1 MNNSPGIDSIDQI
14 IGYLKDKKLAHLE
27 TQNEK
32 INSNTIRI
40 NEKNLVHFGSCSYL
54 GLEFNESLKKGSQEA
69 VENYGTQ
76 FSSSRAYVSM
86 SLYSELEASLTEI
99 FGGYPVVMPTTTLGH
114 IATIPVLIGKSD
126 AVILDHQVHNSVQ
139 TAVKLVKAEGTR
151 VELLRHN
158 RMDLLELRIQ
168 ELSKSNDEVWYM
180 ADGIYSM
187 YGDKAPI
194 HELEVLLNKYPKFHL
209 YIDDAH
215 AMSCFGDKGEG
226 FVLSEINLHERMVVG
241 TSLNKAFAAGG
252 GVIVF
257 PSKELAQK
265 VRNCGGPLITS
276 GPMQPGALGAAIAS
290 AQLHLNGELKK
301 FQLRLKEN
309 ILYAH
314 FLLEKYGL
322 PNLAEKDSP
331 IFFVGVGLPKVGY
344 SLIDKMLENG
354 FMLNIGIFPAVPI
367 KNTGVRFTITRLH
380 TFEQIE
386 NMVATLA
393 FNFSKALDEEQY
405 SLKEIHKAFKITS
418 PEEEKIEN
426 EIKRIVSPSHLKLEI
441 YNTLID
447 VDKNEWDSTVGRYGM
462 IDWNGL
468 NVLENSF
475 KNNQNR
481 EDNWDFN
488 YIIVRDDKG
497 DVVLST
503 FTTAGIMKDD
513 MLSNAEISKEIE
525 VLRGNDKLYYT
536 SKFLS
541 VGSLVTEGDH
551 LYWNEEHPGAKESLS
566 LFFDALQELQEL
578 YGVTSTLIRDLPSN
592 SVEMDDIMV
601 DNGFFKMDMPLNY
614 RLDISNWTD
623 ELGFIDILSKRSKKH
638 FKQNVRRFVD
648 SFEVDHSK
656 NLTNIE
662 LESVYKLYLNVQ
674 QKGLDINTFPLP
686 FELFKEIAKNENW
699 EIIRLNL
706 IPSEKNRLSEKKTV
720 GVVFAYRGKTA
731 FVGGMVG
738 LDYQYNREFG
748 VYRQAIYQFVSRSK
762 FLGYK
767 TLDFGF
773 CAGIEKKKFGAVGY
787 ESCVYMQVKDN
798 FKFESLLAGSFR
810 KEGRSESPQFI

>member
-354 FMLNIGIFPAVPI
+354 FMLNIGIFPAVPL
-367 KNTGVRFTITRLH
+367 KNTGVRFTITALH
-380 TFEQIE
+380 TQEQIE
-386 NMVATLA
+386 QMIQCLA
-393 FNFSKALDEEQY
+393 LSFQKALIEEGV
-405 SLKEIHKAFKITS
+405 SIEDILKAFKIETFNK
-418 PEEEKIEN
+418 PESSIEVPQLKVTDLKVSIFDSIIEVDMTNWN
-426 EIKRIVSPSHLKLEI
+426 E
-441 YNTLID
+441 
-447 VDKNEWDSTVGRYGM
+447 TVGKSGAL
-462 IDWNGL
+462 DWNAL

-475 KNNQNR
+475 AENENVV
-481 EDNWDFN
+481 DNWMFKYLEIKN
-488 YIIVRDDKG
+488 KEGKIL
-497 DVVLST
+497 LST
-503 FTTAGIMKDD
+503 FFTSGIMKDD
-513 MLSNAEISKEIE
+513 MLSDKEISIDVEKMRESIP
-525 VLRGNDKLYYT
+525 LFYT
-536 SKFLS
+536 SKFLAL
-541 VGSLVTEGDH
+541 GSLVTEGDH
-551 LYWNEEHPGAKESLS
+551 LYLDGS
-566 LFFDALQELQEL
+566 ELE
-578 YGVTSTLIRDLPSN
+578 RDLALKQFIHIVDQLQDEVQAETVLLRDFN
-592 SVEMDDIMV
+592 KDNKKLNDFMI
-601 DNGFFKMDMPLNY
+601 DNGFVKVDLPQCYALN
-614 RLDISNWTD
+614 LEGFDPKK
-623 ELGFIDILSKRSKKH
+623 EFIDSLSKRSRKH
-638 FKQNVRRFVD
+638 FKQNVRRFMSSYRTTVVQD
-648 SFEVDHSK
+648 IESEDLLALY
-656 NLTNIE
+656 NLY
-662 LESVYKLYLNVQ
+662 SNVQ
-674 QKGLDINTFPLP
+674 ARGLELNTFKLP
-686 FELFKEIAKNENW
+686 FKFFKNILVNKSW
-699 EIIRLNL
+699 EIIKLELVPTEENNIDSVKL
-706 IPSEKNRLSEKKTV
+706 V
-720 GVVFAYRGKTA
+720 GVVFAYRGRTEY
-731 FVGGMVG
+731 VGGMIG
-738 LDYQYNREFG
+738 LDYSFNREFG
-748 VYRQAIYQFVSRSK
+748 IYRQLIYQFIEQGRAI
-762 FLGYK
+762 GYDHF
-767 TLDFGF
+767 DFGF
-773 CAGIEKKKFGAVGY
+773 CAGIEKKKFGAVGTPKVAY
-787 ESCVYMQVKDN
+787 IQAKDN
-798 FKFESLLAGSFR
+798 FNFEALLTNSLG
-810 KEGRSESPQFI
+810 KEVKNEPALTH